1 MRELLHGE
9 AGSFTPPVETR
20 IGFMDDFKLEVSSK
34 KPFDI
39 ASYETA
45 HEAMPNRVLL

>member
-39 ASYETA
+39 ASCEA
-45 HEAMPNRVLL
+45 GHEAMLNKTLI